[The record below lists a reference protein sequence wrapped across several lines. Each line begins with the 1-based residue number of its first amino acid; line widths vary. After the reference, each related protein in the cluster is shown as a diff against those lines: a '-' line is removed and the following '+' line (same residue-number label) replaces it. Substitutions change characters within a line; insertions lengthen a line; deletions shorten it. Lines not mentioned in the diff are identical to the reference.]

1 MLKKVDY
8 KVHFLFFWC
17 DMKFKKNIEE
27 INKNL
32 IDIYSCKDIDN
43 FYVLTTKLYYRINR
57 IVFNIESDIL
67 NIEKE

>member
-1 MLKKVDY
+1 
-8 KVHFLFFWC
+8 
-17 DMKFKKNIEE
+17 MKFKKNIEE

-32 IDIYSCKDIDN
+32 IDIYNCKDIDK
-43 FYVLTTKLYYRINR
+43 FYVLTTKLYYKINR